1 MPLNDNV
8 ILSTLTEKHFLDFF
22 SEVYGLNIH
31 DHQLDNLR
39 LAINVTCIS
48 HGYLEPEALLQKIIS
63 EPFCQ
68 ERLFL
73 IEKITIDESYFFR
86 DEFQIDFLRNDFLP
100 KLIEHKRCSGDK
112 QIRVWS
118 AGCST
123 GQEIYSLAILL
134 HQLLP
139 DYDSWNLHL
148 IGTDINYQSLNQAK
162 EAEYNA
168 WGIRTHT
175 DFIKNSGYFSCI
187 GEDRYVVNDFIKD
200 KVKFSYLNLAEET
213 FPSIMQG
220 VCVLD
225 LILCRNVFIYF
236 EKETIKNTC
245 AKFDESLNIGGIL
258 MLSVTDPMNM
268 SADLFATEKCGD
280 VFYFKKKTARFSYD
294 EPIVEENKKRYQDN
308 SQLLAVD
315 KNIPQISLSD
325 FKHSIVNAMAIADW
339 KSALKQTENAL
350 LVSESDAEL
359 FQFKAKCLTNLGE
372 MTNAKI
378 ACEKSI
384 YYNAVEPHSYLLY
397 GLILMQLGMLPD
409 AEKAFRQTIF
419 LNYSFMEAH
428 YQLGQVLLYKGRKK
442 DAIKSIQNA
451 LTIAAQE
458 KPERPIHNVI
468 SLTYSS
474 FSEVMRNELELIEKG
489 IVSHE

>member
-1 MPLNDNV
+1 MLLDDHV
-8 ILSTLTEKHFLDFF
+8 VLSSLTERHFLDFF
-22 SEVYGLNIH
+22 SKEYGLNIH

-39 LAINVTCIS
+39 EAIKVTCIN
-48 HGYLEPEALLQKIIS
+48 HDYLEPEILLQKIIS

-86 DEFQIDFLRNDFLP
+86 DEFQIDFLRNEFLP
-100 KLIEHKRCSGDK
+100 KLIEQKRCLGDK
-112 QIRVWS
+112 QIRIWS

-123 GQEIYSLAILL
+123 GQEIYSLTILL

-168 WGIRTHT
+168 WGIRTNT
-175 DFIKNSGYFSCI
+175 DFINNSGYFSCLA
-187 GEDRYVVNDFIKD
+187 EDRYVVNDFIKD

-220 VCVLD
+220 ICALD

-236 EKETIKNTC
+236 DSVTIKKTSH
-245 AKFDESLNIGGIL
+245 KFFDSLNVDGIL
-258 MLSVTDPMNM
+258 MLSVTDPLNL
-268 SADLFATEKCGD
+268 SCDLFTTEQSGD
-280 VFYFKKKTARFSYD
+280 VFYFKKKTVALSYD
-294 EPIVEENKKRYQDN
+294 DPIVVENKNNNK
-308 SQLLAVD
+308 LLVAD
-315 KNIPQISLSD
+315 KVIPQADLSNV
-325 FKHSIVNAMAIADW
+325 KQSIINAMAIADW
-339 KSALKQTENAL
+339 QSALIQAEKAL
-350 LVSESDAEL
+350 LVYEGEAEL
-359 FQFKAKCLTNLGE
+359 YQFKAKCLTNLGKMAE
-372 MTNAKI
+372 ARV
-378 ACEKSI
+378 ACEQSI
-384 YYNAVEPHSYLLY
+384 HYDSVEAHSYLLY
-397 GLILMQLGMLPD
+397 GLILMQLGMLVD

-419 LNYSFMEAH
+419 LNYAFMEAH
-428 YQLGQVLLYKGRKK
+428 YQLGQVLLYKGQKK

-451 LTIAAQE
+451 LAIAAQE

-474 FSEVMRNELELIEKG
+474 FSEVMKNELELIEKG
-489 IVSHE
+489 GGSHG